1 MIRRVSYE
9 LYLVVHLDSWE
20 AVDRLEA
27 ATSGPGFVPVT
38 GGRRRGWLGERAPQ
52 AYIRD
57 PEAVLSDDADF
68 GEEAFTLTADGRE
81 ALARTV
87 LAVHGVLGDG
97 WALRSSWVGDPIDHE
112 PVVAAEDLAA
122 LARRSALRRDTMYW
136 VGSAPKEH

>member
-1 MIRRVSYE
+1 MMRRVSYE
-9 LYLVVHLDSWE
+9 LYLVMHLDSWDD
-20 AVDRLEA
+20 VDRLEA

-52 AYIRD
+52 AYIRS
-57 PEAVLSDDADF
+57 PEAVLADDADF
-68 GEEAFTLTADGRE
+68 EEEAFTLTADGRE

-97 WALRSSWVGDPIDHE
+97 WALRSSWVGDPILDE
-112 PVVAAEDLAA
+112 PTVTAAELAD

-136 VGSAPKEH
+136 VGRQPHG